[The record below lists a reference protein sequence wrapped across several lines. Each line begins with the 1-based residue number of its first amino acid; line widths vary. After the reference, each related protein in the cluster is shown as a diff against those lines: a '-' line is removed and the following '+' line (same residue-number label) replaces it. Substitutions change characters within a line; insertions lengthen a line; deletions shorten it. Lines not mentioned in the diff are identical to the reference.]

1 MIAAGEYCG
10 LANGNNGEAEKALVT
25 PVTADVAGPIFF
37 LSYARR
43 HPRLPEPPR
52 ELNNE
57 ALQLYVELSKHVY
70 ELLGLPAGC
79 DAGFMDG
86 EMDGGQKWSL
96 ELAHAIGHCQVFVPL
111 ISPHYLSSEWC
122 AREWHAFNRRPARPK
137 PNTRPSPGETST
149 IPVRWSH
156 VETDLLPP
164 EIRQVQLFN
173 PVGLPQTN
181 IAALYRREGL
191 YGLLNLGEVGKQ
203 AYEAVVWRL
212 AQKIAL
218 ASGTLHVEPGV
229 VDDLASLPGRF
240 GEDAA

>member
-1 MIAAGEYCG
+1 VIS
-10 LANGNNGEAEKALVT
+10 K
-25 PVTADVAGPIFF
+25 PVTADVGAPVFF

-57 ALQLYVELSKHVY
+57 ALQFYVELSKHVY

-86 EMDGGQKWSL
+86 EVDGGQKWSL

-111 ISPHYLSSEWC
+111 ISPHYLTSEWC
-122 AREWHAFNRRPARPK
+122 AREWHAFTRRPVRARPSAK
-137 PNTRPSPGETST
+137 PSPGDTPV
-149 IPVRWSH
+149 IPVLWSY
-156 VETDLLPP
+156 VETDRLPLA
-164 EIRQVQLFN
+164 IRQVQLFT
-173 PVGLPQTN
+173 PARLPQRD
-181 IAALYRREGL
+181 IAALYRAEGL

-212 AQKIAL
+212 AQRIAL
-218 ASGTLHVEPGV
+218 AFGTHDVEPGEI
-229 VDDLASLPGRF
+229 DDFENLRSWF
-240 GEDAA
+240 GEGEA